1 MLAWFEQMQL
11 FWMLPE
17 LILAAG
23 ALFLVVVGAYAGS
36 QATRAVWVLSHAVMA
51 ASAYALTL
59 SFPES
64 PVQLF
69 GGLYIVDGFS
79 QFVKALLL
87 GGSYMVIILVAAWL
101 KERETPFFEKPI
113 LVILAITG
121 MMVMV
126 SSNDL
131 MALYMGIEL
140 SSLALYVLAASD
152 RDESVSSE
160 AGLKYFLL
168 GALASGLLLFG
179 ASLVYGYT
187 GSTNFTAIKALFS
200 NADEGQVGIAYG
212 AILGMVFLATA
223 LCFKIS
229 AAPFH
234 MWTPDV
240 YTGAPSAVTLFF
252 ATAPKIA
259 AMAVFIRLLAQPF
272 EAMFS
277 DWQNIIAL
285 AANASMIVGALG
297 AMMQKNIKRLLAYGS
312 IGHVGYS
319 LVGVAA
325 GTSMWPKA
333 VLLYMSIYLVMSL
346 VAFGF
351 VVFMKRSGRPVEM
364 IADLAGLAKTHP
376 TQALM
381 MLIVMFSMAGI
392 PPLAGFYAKMFV
404 FLSAVEAE
412 MYIMTVIGLLTSV
425 IAAYYYL
432 RVVKVMYFDA
442 PADDAFHCEIPLLS
456 RIVMVAC
463 LIFICGFFLT
473 PSWLLNHA
481 EFAAST
487 LFGA

>member
-1 MLAWFEQMQL
+1 MDWFAQMNLQ
-11 FWMLPE
+11 WMLPE

-23 ALFLVVVGAYAGS
+23 ALLLVVLGS
-36 QATRAVWVLSHAVMA
+36 YGGKHATRLVWGMA
-51 ASAYALTL
+51 HIIILTSAYALFHTIPDEPVSLFNTL
-59 SFPES
+59 Y
-64 PVQLF
+64 V
-69 GGLYIVDGFS
+69 VDGFS
-79 QFVKALLL
+79 QYVKALLL
-87 GGSYMVIILVAAWL
+87 AASYMVLILVASWL

-113 LVILAITG
+113 LMILAITG

-131 MALYMGIEL
+131 MTLYMGVEL

-152 RDESVSSE
+152 RDNAVSSE
-160 AGLKYFLL
+160 AGLKYFVL
-168 GALASGLLLFG
+168 GALASGLMLFG

-187 GSTNFTAIKALFS
+187 GSTNFSSIKALFS
-200 NADEGQVGIAYG
+200 NADEGQVAIAYG

-252 ATAPKIA
+252 ATAPKVA
-259 AMAVFIRLLAQPF
+259 AMAVFVRLLAQPF
-272 EAMFS
+272 EAMFT

-297 AMMQKNIKRLLAYGS
+297 AMMQTNLKRLLAYGS
-312 IGHVGYS
+312 IGHIGYA
-319 LVGVAA
+319 LVGAAA
-325 GTSMWPKA
+325 GTGVWAKS
-333 VLLYMSIYLVMSL
+333 VLLYLSIYLVMSL

-351 VVFMKRSGRPVEM
+351 VMFMKKDGKAVER

-376 TQALM
+376 LSALM
-381 MLIVMFSMAGI
+381 LLIVMFSMAGI

-404 FLSAVEAE
+404 FLSAIEAG
-412 MYIMTVIGLLTSV
+412 MIIMTVIGLLTSV

-432 RVVKVMYFDA
+432 RVVKVIYFD
-442 PADDAFHCEIPLLS
+442 DAQGQSLSVDIPFLS
-456 RIVMVAC
+456 RAVFLICTIV
-463 LIFICGFFLT
+463 ITGFFLM
-473 PSWLLNHA
+473 PSFLLDVA
-481 EFAAST
+481 EYAANS
-487 LFGA
+487 LFGV